1 LLISES
7 FTSASI
13 PRSWGRNRWS
23 VEYWEGERTREGT
36 YLEEVPGILGRSD
49 IGLAVQCNPGH
60 HSSQSIH
67 RYGHQ
72 RDLLDECVSVEIL
85 DETRNTSD
93 TALGTA
99 REGSSDGTSL
109 ALSVLLQ
116 YLETCAEEIE
126 EGDDERSEGD

>member
-1 LLISES
+1 M
-7 FTSASI
+7 
-13 PRSWGRNRWS
+13 RSW
-23 VEYWEGERTREGT
+23 TQ
-36 YLEEVPGILGRSD
+36 L
-49 IGLAVQCNPGH
+49 
-60 HSSQSIH
+60 SSQSIH
-67 RYGHQ
+67 RYGHG
-72 RDLLDECVSVEIL
+72 RDSLDECVSVEVL